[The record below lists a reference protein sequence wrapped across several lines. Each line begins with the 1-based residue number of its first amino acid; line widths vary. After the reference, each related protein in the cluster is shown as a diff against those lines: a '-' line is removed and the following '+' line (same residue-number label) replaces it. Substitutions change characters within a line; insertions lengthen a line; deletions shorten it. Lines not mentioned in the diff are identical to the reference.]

1 MNKKLLRGQVILVLI
16 GLIIIFITY
25 FYNPYKKETKLV
37 EETPLVGETRKKL
50 DEGEDTSFENIE
62 YKGFYNLDKSF
73 VVKSKKAHVSE
84 KDPNILYMTEMHVI
98 LYLTDGRVVN
108 IKSTKGIYNRANYD
122 CFFQENVRASD
133 GETKIFAKNLDLLA
147 TENSVKIYNDVV
159 LNNPNG
165 SLTADKI
172 DYDFETK
179 HFKVSMFDEKAI
191 KMKLIQ

>member
-1 MNKKLLRGQVILVLI
+1 MNKKLLRGQVILILI

-37 EETPLVGETRKKL
+37 EETPLVGETEKKF
-50 DEGEDTSFENIE
+50 DEDKDTSFENIE
-62 YKGFYNLDKSF
+62 YKGLYNLDKSF
-73 VVKSKKAHVSE
+73 VVKSKKARVSE

-98 LYLTDGRVVN
+98 LYLADGRIVN
-108 IKSTKGIYNRANYD
+108 IKSAKGVYNRANYD
-122 CFFQENVRASD
+122 CFFEENVRASD

-147 TENSVKIYNDVV
+147 TENSVKIYNDVI